1 MLAGNERQVELRVL
15 NMQKPKKTLKKQEPD
30 IYLKQLGNRLKA
42 LRIKKGY
49 TNYEYFAFEN
59 NIGRAQY
66 GKYETGGN
74 IQFDTLVKLIQL
86 HGLTLKEF
94 FSEGF
99 D

>member
-1 MLAGNERQVELRVL
+1 MKKKDNARKNQVDT
-15 NMQKPKKTLKKQEPD
+15 KD
-30 IYLKQLGNRLKA
+30 YLEALGKRLKD
-42 LRIKKGY
+42 LRIKRGY
-49 TNYEYFAFEN
+49 TNYEYFAYEN

-74 IQFDTLVKLIQL
+74 IQFNTLVKI
-86 HGLTLKEF
+86 LKSLDISLKDF

>member
-1 MLAGNERQVELRVL
+1 M
-15 NMQKPKKTLKKQEPD
+15 NMKKKKSTKSEEEIRKEYLQK
-30 IYLKQLGNRLKA
+30 LGNRIKE

-49 TNYEYFAFEN
+49 SNYEYFAYEHN
-59 NIGRAQY
+59 LARAQY

-74 IQFDTLVKLIQL
+74 IQFDTLVKIITALDM
-86 HGLTLKEF
+86 TVTEF

>member
-1 MLAGNERQVELRVL
+1 MPV
-15 NMQKPKKTLKKQEPD
+15 KKTVVNDDEYLKK
-30 IYLKQLGNRLKA
+30 LGKRLKE
-42 LRIKKGY
+42 LRIKRGY

-74 IQFDTLVKLIQL
+74 IQFDTLVKI
-86 HGLTLKEF
+86 LKALDISLKDF
-94 FSEGF
+94 FAEGF

>member
-1 MLAGNERQVELRVL
+1 
-15 NMQKPKKTLKKQEPD
+15 MQKPKKILKKQEPD
-30 IYLKQLGNRLKA
+30 IYLKQLGNRLKD

-74 IQFDTLVKLIQL
+74 IQYDTLVKLIKI

-94 FSEGF
+94 FLEGF